1 MPGQHRLGF
10 LSKGSRASRPPSWAW
25 KETLLKSSQEVCATG
40 SRPPQPCYHF
50 FFKKY
55 IFRTQILSCRFL
67 LLHSYPEQKKSVFAG
82 RRLNIRMA
90 IYNPHGISMCHQ
102 GEHIDKEQCWLR
114 WGSLCMETAS
124 PCNRP
129 HCRLQIPRMHRPM
142 GDTSTYTHTDIHTHT
157 NTHTGTHTQLVLYEE
172 SMSVGFCYTASLV
185 YFFKVHGYLI
195 AKIKKRI
202 YPWTYFKF
210 WDIYYFHLRH
220 RQSQLG
226 GAKH

>member
-1 MPGQHRLGF
+1 MHR
-10 LSKGSRASRPPSWAW
+10 SWPTS
-25 KETLLKSSQEVCATG
+25 TLL
-40 SRPPQPCYHF
+40 PLF
-50 FFKKY
+50 FFNISSEHRFSVVGSY
-55 IFRTQILSCRFL
+55 CYTATQSK
-67 LLHSYPEQKKSVFAG
+67 KKSVFAG

-142 GDTSTYTHTDIHTHT
+142 GDTSTYTHTDIHTERD
-157 NTHTGTHTQLVLYEE
+157 THTGTHTQLVLYEE

-185 YFFKVHGYLI
+185 YFFKVHGCLI

>member
-40 SRPPQPCYHF
+40 CGPPQPCYH
-50 FFKKY
+50 
-55 IFRTQILSCRFL
+55 IFSSEHRFSVVGSYCYTATQSK
-67 LLHSYPEQKKSVFAG
+67 KKSVFAG

-142 GDTSTYTHTDIHTHT
+142 GDTSTYTHTDTHTHT
-157 NTHTGTHTQLVLYEE
+157 ETHTQAHTHNWS
-172 SMSVGFCYTASLV
+172 SMRSPCL
-185 YFFKVHGYLI
+185 
-195 AKIKKRI
+195 
-202 YPWTYFKF
+202 
-210 WDIYYFHLRH
+210 
-220 RQSQLG
+220 
-226 GAKH
+226 

>member
-1 MPGQHRLGF
+1 MHR
-10 LSKGSRASRPPSWAW
+10 SWPIS
-25 KETLLKSSQEVCATG
+25 TLL
-40 SRPPQPCYHF
+40 PLF
-50 FFKKY
+50 LFKY

-82 RRLNIRMA
+82 RGLNIRMA

-142 GDTSTYTHTDIHTHT
+142 GYISTYTHTDIHTHT
-157 NTHTGTHTQLVLYEE
+157 QAHTHTIGPLW
-172 SMSVGFCYTASLV
+172 G
-185 YFFKVHGYLI
+185 VHVCRLLLHSI
-195 AKIKKRI
+195 
-202 YPWTYFKF
+202 
-210 WDIYYFHLRH
+210 
-220 RQSQLG
+220 LG
-226 GAKH
+226 VFL